1 MLLITRSADS
11 PQRGCYGLRV
21 FTLNGLV
28 PMDQHAADFGSLHL
42 DGGGSGGFQRVAE
55 TPCQK
60 NTKLRHF
67 LIYAA
72 YLYKI
77 SGMATTEQHPIL
89 NLAHSKGVL
98 RTRDVCAAGESRV
111 ALAKLVREG
120 LLSKLGRGLYALPD
134 RPFSENGALAEVS
147 VKSEHGVV
155 CLISA
160 LRFHEL
166 TTQQSSEI
174 WLAIP
179 HKAHPPKLDYPP
191 LRVVHMS
198 GEAMTAG
205 IESATVAGASVR
217 VFCVAKTVADC
228 FKFRNKLGL
237 DVALE
242 ALNEAWAARRVTMDE
257 LWRYAQICRVANV
270 MRPYMEALGAKP

>member
-1 MLLITRSADS
+1 MVNNR
-11 PQRGCYGLRV
+11 
-21 FTLNGLV
+21 GLV
-28 PMDQHAADFGSLHL
+28 LPRITKIRHL
-42 DGGGSGGFQRVAE
+42 F
-55 TPCQK
+55 
-60 NTKLRHF
+60 
-67 LIYAA
+67 IYVK

-77 SGMATTEQHPIL
+77 DGMATTPQHPIL
-89 NLAHSKGVL
+89 KLAHRKGLL

-111 ALAKLVREG
+111 TLAKLVRDG
-120 LLSKLGRGLYALPD
+120 LLSKLGYGLYALPD
-134 RPFSENGALAEVS
+134 RSFSENGALAEVS
-147 VKSEHGVV
+147 AKCEQGVV

-179 HKAHPPKLDYPP
+179 HKSHPPKLDYPP
-191 LRVVHMS
+191 IRVVHMS
-198 GEAMTAG
+198 GESMTAG
-205 IESATVAGASVR
+205 IERTNVEGASVR
-217 VFCVAKTVADC
+217 VFCLAKTVADC

-242 ALNEAWAARRVTMDE
+242 ALNEALVARRVTMDE

-270 MRPYMEALGAKP
+270 MRPYLEALGAKA